1 MGSAVCFYLSEST
14 RILLSDKF
22 GLQKSNWQR
31 WMSRVLRY
39 VYCVCV
45 CFILKGT
52 KFKKKKKKF
61 LSETKTRQ
69 GHRKSLSRCTHLYV
83 NNFPSSLEHIM

>member
-22 GLQKSNWQR
+22 GWQKSNWQR

-39 VYCVCV
+39 VYCVC
-45 CFILKGT
+45 FILKGT
-52 KFKKKKKKF
+52 KFKKKINYQ
-61 LSETKTRQ
+61 RQ
-69 GHRKSLSRCTHLYV
+69 KLDKDTGKVCQDVLTL
-83 NNFPSSLEHIM
+83 M